1 MDLVLPGESSA
12 RMKAVRRTRQILFLI
27 LPRRAERLKYTGPQF
42 LAFEQSVV
50 DIRRLQSFLVSLAWR
65 RQQKRLGESY
75 KKDRRR
81 GKTFARER
89 IKPCFSWCKRVEVFQ
104 RRIKLFPCLPRKF
117 VPVTCYLSK
126 SYC

>member
-12 RMKAVRRTRQILFLI
+12 RMKAVRRTRQILFLF

-50 DIRRLQSFLVSLAWR
+50 DIRQLQSFLVSLALR

-75 KKDRRR
+75 EKDRRR
-81 GKTFARER
+81 GKTFARES
-89 IKPCFSWCKRVEVFQ
+89 IKPCFS
-104 RRIKLFPCLPRKF
+104 
-117 VPVTCYLSK
+117 
-126 SYC
+126 